1 MGLSASQARLLTITS
16 RKSDCEFQSMRLS
29 HEKIALSRSMTDISN
44 EYQNSLNQTKLVYD
58 FYGTN
63 DKSVDVSYG
72 LFMQPSE
79 LNGYMPIV
87 TTDATGKVV
96 LDSKYAA
103 AAKAAGIPTEGL
115 GTLPSNVLRD
125 RFLDGLASTGIITYT
140 ANEAY
145 KKVPYAQTIG
155 IGDTETINEVTTTM
169 NYNDLVECL
178 KDIQV
183 DLSVGANF
191 KSLGE
196 YFASGGTEA
205 TFNGDAPWSDI
216 TAESGVYCDQDK
228 VKSVINI
235 GDILDSDGSQYTL
248 LYKTCIPDMEGC
260 DGDDF
265 NTGHKELACKV
276 DMQNYW
282 TQSGNGGYE
291 LLQAIRSV
299 LSTSSPATQTALNY
313 ADMMISEIVNLAD
326 NIGDEWT
333 GKNTDTYHVGG
344 IAGKD
349 DKWFS
354 GVSGGR
360 SEGRAYMSTSSII
373 NNSENYVGY
382 YMRTN
387 RFTNAKNSQQ
397 ASVSINIGNVLKAYL
412 TYFANAMD
420 NFSGKYSVDDKKDE
434 VTIDKH
440 HGCMSQNDSAT
451 VKASKLV
458 GSKIGSN
465 AGSVGKD
472 GILDFNFDVVV
483 EQTCNTSDAL
493 MSSFYDALFNQICM
507 RGWVENNNVTDENY
521 LQDMY
526 KNGMMFVTSTS
537 DDGYYYQQNYG
548 SFSFIK
554 EVADDDAIAR
564 AEAKYNTEKS
574 KLNHK
579 EEVLD
584 LKMKNLDTEISSL
597 TTEYDTIK
605 SLISKN
611 IERGF
616 KRYDA

>member
-29 HEKIALSRSMTDISN
+29 HEKIALSRNMTDISN
-44 EYQNSLNQTKLVYD
+44 EYQNSLNQTRLIYD
-58 FYGTN
+58 FYGNN

-79 LNGYMPIV
+79 VNGYMPII

-103 AAKAAGIPTEGL
+103 AARAAGIPTEGL

-125 RFLDGLASTGIITYT
+125 RFLESLADTGIITSQ
-140 ANEAY
+140 AKDAY
-145 KKVPYAQTIG
+145 KAVPYAQTIG
-155 IGDTETINEVTTTM
+155 LGDIETVKEVTTSM
-169 NYNDLVECL
+169 NYEELVSHL
-178 KDIQV
+178 QDIQV

-191 KSLGE
+191 KPLKE
-196 YFASGGTEA
+196 YYANSDGA
-205 TFNGDAPWSDI
+205 AKFNGDEPWADV
-216 TAESGVYCDQDK
+216 TAESGVYEGIEK
-228 VKSVINI
+228 INAQPTTI
-235 GDILDSDGSQYTL
+235 GDILKGENQYTL
-248 LYKTCIPDMEGC
+248 MYKTSIPDMADHG
-260 DGDDF
+260 GDDF
-265 NTGHKELACKV
+265 NRGHKELACKY
-276 DMQNYW
+276 DMQAYW
-282 TQSGNGGYE
+282 YQSGNGGYE
-291 LLQAIRSV
+291 LLNYVKSI
-299 LSTSSPATQTALNY
+299 LGTSNSAAQTALNY
-313 ADMMISEIVNLAD
+313 ADMMIAKVLKLDENVGDSWNGD
-326 NIGDEWT
+326 NESDYT
-333 GKNTDTYHVGG
+333 VGG

-354 GVSGGR
+354 GLSGGR
-360 SEGRAYMSTSSII
+360 SDGRAYMSKSNII
-373 NNSENYVGY
+373 YNTDNYIGY

-387 RFTNAKNSQQ
+387 RFDNCKNSQQ
-397 ASVSINIGNVLKAYL
+397 ASVSIDIGNVLKAYL

-420 NFSGKYSVDDKKDE
+420 NFSGKYYVDDKKDD
-434 VTIDKH
+434 VTILGH

-451 VKASKLV
+451 VKSSKLV
-458 GSKIGSN
+458 GNKINGE
-465 AGSVGKD
+465 V
-472 GILDFNFDVVV
+472 LDYNFNVIV

-507 RGWVENNNVTDENY
+507 RGWVENNNVTDKNY

-526 KNGMMFVTSTS
+526 KNGMMFVTATS
-537 DDGYYYQQNYG
+537 DDGYYYQENYG
-548 SFSFIK
+548 SFSYIK
-554 EVADDDAIAR
+554 EVADDEAIAR
-564 AEAKYNTEKS
+564 AEAKYNTEKA